1 MLKGTLKPSNH
12 DSFWGTL
19 IMDSQ
24 DYVRMMKPLELDN
37 VTWLCKN
44 NIQHGWNNHAIE
56 IF

>member
-37 VTWLCKN
+37 VT
-44 NIQHGWNNHAIE
+44 
-56 IF
+56 